1 MECRWTDH
9 HGAVEYCLAYSG
21 DVHSGHSE
29 VGTAAAT
36 TTTTTAVSQSLTQSV
51 IQLVTQSLSHSTS
64 KSMVIDRIP
73 IRTVYTTAGATPP
86 LHS

>member
-29 VGTAAAT
+29 VGTAT
-36 TTTTTAVSQSLTQSV
+36 TTTITTTAVS
-51 IQLVTQSLSHSTS
+51 QSLSHSTS
-64 KSMVIDRIP
+64 KSMVIDRIS